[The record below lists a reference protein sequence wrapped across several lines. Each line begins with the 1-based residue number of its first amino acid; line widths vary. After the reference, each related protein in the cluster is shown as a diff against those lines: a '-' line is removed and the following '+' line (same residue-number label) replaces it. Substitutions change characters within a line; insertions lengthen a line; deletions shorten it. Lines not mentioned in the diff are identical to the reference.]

1 MQAEN
6 NTPHDEFV
14 KQAFRA
20 LRQTATE
27 EPSEE
32 SLLRTIAATG
42 QASMQ
47 PRFTFAE
54 RMYAMPPSYRA
65 FVGVGAI
72 AASIAVVVFLLLP
85 GTKAIAW
92 TQVVDQI
99 RAARRISFRVDQ
111 RWANPQRPGITTRVW
126 SEEPDKSRV
135 ESTIGDRKTVSI
147 LNGQK
152 TLSLDS
158 TQRVALFGEI
168 PPGRATST
176 LQAVDELRSLIEK
189 DGKPIGEE
197 VLSGV
202 RTKLF
207 EAEFKDRKVK
217 LWANAKTGAL
227 IRIEYPL
234 TEIPP
239 PDGPGQKTL
248 SDFNVDAPINEALF
262 RLDVPEGYEVATV
275 ESLHG
280 TPPVRMIA
288 ILRAYAKATGGEFPQ
303 RFDDQGASVRSKLDL
318 PKERSAMTLD
328 QKELA
333 AHLDSIVAQLAAVG
347 AAERL
352 QYYPGGKFGEKD
364 RVICWCLDPAITGTF
379 QPLVPNPNA
388 SAAPAP
394 QKDPPKYSVI
404 YGDLHVDHVPK
415 DQLPAVPN

>member
-6 NTPHDEFV
+6 NTPNYELV

-20 LRQTATE
+20 LRQATTE
-27 EPSEE
+27 EPSED
-32 SLLRTIAATG
+32 SLLRAITVAGRAA
-42 QASMQ
+42 MQ

-54 RMYAMPPSYRA
+54 RIYAMPPSFRA
-65 FVGVGAI
+65 IVGVGAI
-72 AASIAVVVFLLLP
+72 AASIAGVVLLLLP
-85 GTKAIAW
+85 GSKAIAW

-99 RAARRISFRVDQ
+99 RSARRISFRVDQ

-135 ESTIGDRKTVSI
+135 EWTIGDRKTVSI

-152 TLSLDS
+152 TLSLDG
-158 TQRVALFGEI
+158 TQRVALLGEI
-168 PPGRATST
+168 PPGRAAST

-189 DGKPIGEE
+189 DGKPVGEE
-197 VLSGV
+197 VLNGV
-202 RTKLF
+202 RTKVF

-248 SDFNVDAPINEALF
+248 SDFNVDARIDEALF

-288 ILRAYAKATGGEFPQ
+288 ILRSYAKATGGEFPQ
-303 RFDDQGASVRSKLDL
+303 RFDDQGASVRSKLNL
-318 PKERSAMTLD
+318 PKERSAMTLE

-333 AHLDSIVAQLAAVG
+333 AHLDNIVAQLGAAG

-352 QYYPGGKFGEKD
+352 RYYPGVKLGEKD
-364 RVICWCLDPAITGTF
+364 RVVFWSIDAAVTGTF

-394 QKDPPKYSVI
+394 QKEPQKYSVI
-404 YGDLHVDHVPK
+404 YGDLHVEHVPK
-415 DQLPAVPN
+415 DQLPAAPK